1 MAQQSLV
8 TSLISR
14 GVTCDADN
22 LVDYQSDSTSTH
34 TNCLIQLLKSG
45 WLRSFVSTEARIL
58 QQPLLLSS
66 GYFQKFS
73 KFRLEIFNN
82 FNHLRFRSLVS
93 GRRILQRYT
102 LLSTPLFQLP
112 FGFDELKP
120 LAAENCVTL
129 CLPRSFP
136 FRLRRKWGE
145 L

>member
-1 MAQQSLV
+1 
-8 TSLISR
+8 
-14 GVTCDADN
+14 
-22 LVDYQSDSTSTH
+22 
-34 TNCLIQLLKSG
+34 
-45 WLRSFVSTEARIL
+45 EA
-58 QQPLLLSS
+58 
-66 GYFQKFS
+66 FEDF
-73 KFRLEIFNN
+73 FNN

-112 FGFDELKP
+112 SGFDELKQP
-120 LAAENCVTL
+120 AAEIYITH

>member
-58 QQPLLLSS
+58 RFPLLLSS

-73 KFRLEIFNN
+73 KFRLEILNN
-82 FNHLRFRSLVS
+82 FNHLALPISRQREANSTALVAAVNTS
-93 GRRILQRYT
+93 FSP
-102 LLSTPLFQLP
+102 LSTEKIEPSTEPHNTALSTSS
-112 FGFDELKP
+112 G
-120 LAAENCVTL
+120 
-129 CLPRSFP
+129 
-136 FRLRRKWGE
+136 LR
-145 L
+145 

>member
-1 MAQQSLV
+1 FS
-8 TSLISR
+8 
-14 GVTCDADN
+14 
-22 LVDYQSDSTSTH
+22 
-34 TNCLIQLLKSG
+34 
-45 WLRSFVSTEARIL
+45 EAFEVFL
-58 QQPLLLSS
+58 
-66 GYFQKFS
+66 
-73 KFRLEIFNN
+73 NN

-112 FGFDELKP
+112 LGFDELKQ
-120 LAAENCVTL
+120 LSVESRITH

>member
-22 LVDYQSDSTSTH
+22 LFDYQSDSTSTH

-45 WLRSFVSTEARIL
+45 WLRSFRLNRGANSTAASFAVKWL
-58 QQPLLLSS
+58 
-66 GYFQKFS
+66 FS
-73 KFRLEIFNN
+73 EVFEDFFNN
-82 FNHLRFRSLVS
+82 FNHLRLRSLVS

-112 FGFDELKP
+112 FGFDELKQ
-120 LAAENCVTL
+120 LAVENCVTH